1 MKEQTRIELENYIE
15 EILTGADARGAALGV
30 VNADGKVLY
39 QRFFGWRD
47 AERQLPIDADTIF
60 GIASVTKSFTALA
73 IMQLQEA
80 GILSLEDPIAKY
92 VPEYRDPVGRPPV
105 RIWHLLCHSG
115 GFFPLPRLVVDKTTQ
130 KMGISDSLQ
139 EELVYRKD
147 FAEQGIRLVA
157 ERLAAQTEFT
167 GAPGQQF
174 SYCNDGFGV
183 LSDIVRRYSGYD
195 SFAEYVEQ
203 KILQPLGMTRS
214 NLGFLRNSLD
224 ENAAILYSKES
235 GLWRADRNYE
245 NDAFVLHGGGAM
257 KSTLA
262 DLMRYVSMYLRGGV
276 SEDGTRILSRAGIR
290 EMMLPRQQV
299 KPGVTYGYGLQRS
312 QMGVRTLVG
321 HGGSLPGV
329 SSQILLCPE
338 AGIAVVFLCNTMDV
352 PAAAAAESC
361 MRAWCGEPVR
371 YKAPVLPECA
381 WSEEQRQ
388 KLVGTYASGE
398 GDHFTIIEEKQEL
411 FVQTEGGKRQLH
423 AVGDWKGLVQ
433 GTYGEI
439 WLQPVRTDAGDVRAA
454 QYGTR
459 TFPKE
464 SETDND
470 MDRAAKLHF

>member
-1 MKEQTRIELENYIE
+1 MTEQKRIELESYVE
-15 EILTGADARGAALGV
+15 EILKDADARGAALGV
-30 VNADGKVLY
+30 VNTDGEVLY
-39 QRFFGWRD
+39 QKFFGWRD
-47 AERQLPIDADTIF
+47 AERRLPIDAETLF

-80 GILSLEDPIAKY
+80 GVLSVEDPIAKY
-92 VPEYRDPVGRPPV
+92 VPEYRDPVGREPV

-115 GFFPLPRLVVDKTTQ
+115 GFFPLPRLVVDKTAQ
-130 KMGISDSLQ
+130 SMGISDRMDR
-139 EELVYRKD
+139 ELVYRQD
-147 FAEQGIRLVA
+147 FAEEGIRLVA
-157 ERLAAQTEFT
+157 NRLAAQEEFT

-183 LSDIVRRYSGYD
+183 LSDIVRRYGGFD

-203 KILQPLGMTRS
+203 KILRPLGMTRS

-224 ENAAILYSKES
+224 QNAAILYSKENRR
-235 GLWRADRNYE
+235 WRADRNYE

-262 DLMRYVSMYLRGGV
+262 DLMRYVGMYLRGGV
-276 SEDGTRILSRAGIR
+276 AEDGTRILSRAGIR

-312 QMGVRTLVG
+312 QMGVYSLVG

-329 SSQILLCPE
+329 SSQILMCRE

-361 MRAWCGEPVR
+361 MRAWCDRPVR
-371 YKAPVLPECA
+371 YEAPAVPECS

-388 KLVGTYASGE
+388 GLIGRYASGE
-398 GDHFTIIEEKQEL
+398 GDRFEILEEEKEL
-411 FVQTEGGKRQLH
+411 LIKTESGKRLLH
-423 AVGDWKGLVQ
+423 AVGDWNGLVQ
-433 GTYGEI
+433 GTYGET
-439 WLQPVRTDAGDVRAA
+439 WLQPIRTDAGTVRAA

-459 TFPKE
+459 TFPK
-464 SETDND
+464 T
-470 MDRAAKLHF
+470 K